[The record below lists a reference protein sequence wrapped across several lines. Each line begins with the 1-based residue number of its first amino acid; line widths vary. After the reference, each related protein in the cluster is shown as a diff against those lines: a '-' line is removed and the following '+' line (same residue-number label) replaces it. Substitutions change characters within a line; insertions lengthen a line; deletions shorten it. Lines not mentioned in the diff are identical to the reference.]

1 MTDDRL
7 DHLHEVGRLLWP
19 APLEVRTGRDVDSVP
34 VRREYLLLPSAR
46 RPRLLVPRERRP
58 AAGAVRRYGVGRGRA
73 ARWQAAVL
81 AAGLTTGLGPL
92 LLRDRVR
99 LVGPGGAPSIESHL
113 AEVLG
118 TDVRVSLY
126 LGAPRANRKPVLQVL
141 APDGRTLAWV
151 KVGVDPLT
159 CRLVADEA
167 AALTALAAT
176 DLRLATVPRVLHS
189 GRWNG
194 LELLVQSPLP
204 VDPRRPRPGWDRVV
218 AAQAEVAGI
227 GAVAG
232 QPLAATAY
240 WTTLRDRTDRLPAGP
255 AADELRALTAR
266 VAEDCGD
273 VPVTVGAWHGDW
285 TPWNTASGGDRQG
298 GALLVWDWERF
309 GSAVPTGYDTL
320 HWRLQSDLVNSLAD
334 PAASARRCLETAPAT
349 LAPLGLTAEAAR
361 ATAVGYLTELATRYV
376 TDRQAEAGARLGDV
390 GTWLLPVVGEAVGP
404 GGR

>member
-7 DHLHEVGRLLWP
+7 DHLREVGRLLWP
-19 APLEVRTGRDVDSVP
+19 APLQLHTGRDGAAGDVQ
-34 VRREYLLLPSAR
+34 REFLLLPNAR

-58 AAGAVRRYGVGRGRA
+58 AAGAVRRYGVGRGRSERLRA
-73 ARWQAAVL
+73 TVL
-81 AAGLTTGLGPL
+81 AAGLATGLGPL

-99 LVGPGGAPSIESHL
+99 LTGPGAPSVETHL

-118 TDVRVSLY
+118 TDVRISLY

-159 CRLVADEA
+159 SRLVADEA

-176 DLRLATVPRVLHS
+176 GLRLATVPRVLHS
-189 GRWNG
+189 GRWND

-227 GAVAG
+227 GAVDAR
-232 QPLAATAY
+232 PLGGTGY
-240 WTTLRDRTDRLPAGP
+240 WRSLLERVDRLPDGTGA
-255 AADELRALTAR
+255 EQLQALVPR
-266 VAEDCGD
+266 VTDDCGD
-273 VPVTVGAWHGDW
+273 VPLTVGAWHGDW
-285 TPWNTASGGDRQG
+285 TPWNTAADGES
-298 GALLVWDWERF
+298 LLVWDWERF
-309 GSAVPTGYDTL
+309 GAAVPTGYDTL
-320 HWRLQSDLVNSLAD
+320 HWRLQSDLVNSLDD
-334 PAASARRCLETAPAT
+334 PSASAQRCLDSAPST
-349 LAPLGLTAEAAR
+349 LAPLGLSAQAAR

-390 GTWLLPVVGEAVGP
+390 GAWLLPAVAGAVG
-404 GGR
+404 RACR